1 MKRVTVTRQSPTGR
15 NLRFRDN
22 KTGRYMSRP
31 EFVRAINN
39 GMYKRYHVRRVNGVS
54 TPAANPNRTTSDNL
68 G

>member
-39 GMYKRYHVRRVNGVS
+39 GTYKHYHVRRVNGVP